1 MCYKILHYSHPLLF
15 LSTVPSVQWGLI
27 YLSYDEQEITLP
39 ITSNGI
45 FIILGLDNDYG
56 CDRFGTQASASNKFK
71 VWERSEQGVF
81 AGTNFQWMAI
91 CRQ

>member
-1 MCYKILHYSHPLLF
+1 MGNATTTLF
-15 LSTVPSVQWGLI
+15 TFSRVAVPHCSVQWGLL
-27 YLSYDEQEITLP
+27 YLTHDEQEITLP

-45 FIILGLDNDYG
+45 YIILGLDNDYG

-81 AGTNFQWMAI
+81 AATNFQWVAI